1 MDLRSKDTSEKNKLI
16 AEFME
21 FPTQTD
27 VVDDRT
33 LAYYVAESVMNT
45 DKFENENDSG
55 VFHTDDMQFHTSWD
69 WLVPVLKKANE
80 IISDNQKG
88 LWRMLT
94 HPFEYEIK
102 DVHEQVVD
110 FINYYNY
117 ENK

>member
-1 MDLRSKDTSEKNKLI
+1 MDLRSKDAIESSKQHKIDMKNILI
-16 AEFME
+16 AEFMMI
-21 FPTQTD
+21 D
-27 VVDDRT
+27 AVDIDT
-33 LAYYVAESVMNT
+33 WLEDNAEL
-45 DKFENENDSG
+45 KY
-55 VFHTDDMQFHTSWD
+55 HTSWD

>member
-1 MDLRSKDTSEKNKLI
+1 MDLRSKDAIESSKQHEIDMKNILI
-16 AEFME
+16 AEFMGMQE
-21 FPTQTD
+21 SD
-27 VVDDRT
+27 GE
-33 LAYYVAESVMNT
+33 YYKKLYNSG
-45 DKFENENDSG
+45 DWFRLNEL
-55 VFHTDDMQFHTSWD
+55 QFNTSWD